1 MDSNKYAYL
10 PEDLIL
16 KMLKQAP
23 ETAKKISEIIKID
36 KDTLKEAKDI
46 LNNEGIILKNDSKEY
61 TESIIAVDGADIIEK
76 KTSSD
81 ILMSLAVGVEGLRE
95 DESKS
100 WSPSGQQYYQ
110 WQTVL
115 PHHVANARL
124 TQGIMFLMELSVLA
138 KADHDIRIMD
148 GTHITM
154 IIKLNSLLSAN
165 SDEFA
170 DTSYVLALEKFLD
183 DEYEKIIPD
192 IPDIISDA
200 FSSAS
205 IIGMAKYSSSR
216 EIIDSLLA
224 KLNIVMDD
232 KIFLSFILDNDEFT
246 KPLSVGRG
254 IKEKEVWKNVHIKY
268 NLPPLEKIS
277 RQMIRELN
285 SRLEKAIEPFK
296 IKPGKQSTLYFTF
309 YRPYK
314 DGPVYRI
321 EIKEELAQD
330 IDKLKKYLTSI
341 KRQIVFPEI
350 REPYPQYFADMI
362 AKNISFGMK
371 AVEQAICND
380 PAIQN
385 SENFDLIFP
394 YRTN

>member
-1 MDSNKYAYL
+1 MESNKYAYL

-36 KDTLKEAKDI
+36 QDILEEAKDI
-46 LNNEGIILKNDSKEY
+46 LNNAGVILNNDSEDY

-95 DESKS
+95 NESKS

-138 KADHDIRIMD
+138 KANHDIRIMD

-170 DTSYVLALEKFLD
+170 DMSYVLALEKFLD
-183 DEYEKIIPD
+183 DEYEKIIHD
-192 IPDIISDA
+192 I
-200 FSSAS
+200 
-205 IIGMAKYSSSR
+205 
-216 EIIDSLLA
+216 
-224 KLNIVMDD
+224 
-232 KIFLSFILDNDEFT
+232 
-246 KPLSVGRG
+246 
-254 IKEKEVWKNVHIKY
+254 
-268 NLPPLEKIS
+268 
-277 RQMIRELN
+277 
-285 SRLEKAIEPFK
+285 
-296 IKPGKQSTLYFTF
+296 
-309 YRPYK
+309 
-314 DGPVYRI
+314 
-321 EIKEELAQD
+321 
-330 IDKLKKYLTSI
+330 
-341 KRQIVFPEI
+341 
-350 REPYPQYFADMI
+350 
-362 AKNISFGMK
+362 
-371 AVEQAICND
+371 
-380 PAIQN
+380 
-385 SENFDLIFP
+385 
-394 YRTN
+394 